1 MRITSLLRSSLMP
14 QLNRTFDLLPKNAK
28 RKSGIYF
35 LAQLLANLMDIV
47 GLILIGLLLALSIT
61 GIQSRDAGS
70 AVSRVIE
77 ILKIDGLTLA
87 GQATFLGG
95 LAMGFFLGKT
105 FFSIW
110 LSRKTLRML
119 SVTSAKLS
127 AEYSDRL
134 LNSGYKEISKH
145 SIQKYQFDIL
155 SGMNALILEGL
166 GGTLAFLVD
175 TALIIFIFTA
185 LILVDPFVAF
195 VALIIFSSLGL
206 LLYSIMGERLKK
218 IGERTTQLSILAS
231 EDIQQ
236 TINVYKEVSLRG
248 TRVFFVEKIT
258 RTRMSL
264 AELSWKSAFYPTIS
278 KYIFESAVI
287 ISAIFVAGLA
297 FLLNDAVNAASTLTI
312 FMTAASRM
320 APASLRMQQNA
331 VSIKNSMGRGIESL
345 VALEELREKK
355 RDFQPDLKITRLAS
369 SGISLN
375 QVTFSYNNET
385 LEPTILNV
393 TLQIDEGKFVAIV
406 GPTGSGK
413 TTIMNLIGGF
423 LEPTSG
429 VVHINGLSP
438 SEYVESGS
446 GLIGYVPQNIFVIN
460 GSLYDNIA
468 LGVKQAPETIEA
480 CVDALKS
487 AHLWDFVESLPEGI
501 NTIIK
506 GPMGGLSGGQLQ
518 RLGIARCL
526 FSKPRIVLL
535 DEATSSLDAGTEV
548 LVSKEIIRNL
558 NGATLV
564 VIAHRLSTIKEA
576 DEIFYLDK
584 GILMGNGSFDELRS
598 QVPNFESQATL
609 LGL

>member
-1 MRITSLLRSSLMP
+1 MRVTSLLRSSLLP

-70 AVSRVIE
+70 AVSRVTE

-195 VALIIFSSLGL
+195 VALIIFFSLGL

-218 IGERTTQLSILAS
+218 IGERTTQLSILGS

-248 TRVFFVEKIT
+248 TRVFFVDKIT

-331 VSIKNSMGRGIESL
+331 VSIKNSMGRGTESL
-345 VALEELREKK
+345 VALEELRERE
-355 RDFQPDLKITRLAS
+355 RDFQPNLKITRLAS

-375 QVTFSYNNET
+375 QVTFSHDNET

-393 TLQIDEGKFVAIV
+393 TLQFDEGKFVAIV

-413 TTIMNLIGGF
+413 STIMNLIGGF

-429 VVHINGLSP
+429 FVHINGLSP
-438 SEYVESGS
+438 SEYVESGP

-468 LGVKQAPETIEA
+468 LGVEQTPETIEA
-480 CVDALKS
+480 CLDALKS
-487 AHLWDFVESLPEGI
+487 AHLWDFVESLPGGI

-584 GILMGNGSFDELRS
+584 GILIGNGSFDELRS

>member
-1 MRITSLLRSSLMP
+1 MRVTSLLRSSLLP

-70 AVSRVIE
+70 AVSRVTE

-195 VALIIFSSLGL
+195 VALIIFFSLGL

-248 TRVFFVEKIT
+248 TRAFFVEKIT

-312 FMTAASRM
+312 FMTAASRI

-375 QVTFSYNNET
+375 QVTFSYDNET

-393 TLQIDEGKFVAIV
+393 TLQFDEGKFVAIV

-429 VVHINGLSP
+429 VVHINGLLP
-438 SEYVESGS
+438 SEYVESGP

-468 LGVKQAPETIEA
+468 LGVEQAPETIEA

>member
-1 MRITSLLRSSLMP
+1 MQISSLLKTSLMP
-14 QLNRTFDLLPKNAK
+14 QLHRTFDLLPKKAK
-28 RKSGIYF
+28 RKAGIYF

-70 AVSRVIE
+70 AVSRVTE
-77 ILKIDGLTLA
+77 ILNIDGLTLA
-87 GQATFLGG
+87 AQATFLGG
-95 LAMGFFLGKT
+95 LAMIFFLGKT
-105 FFSIW
+105 LFSIW

-127 AEYSDRL
+127 VEYSDRL

-166 GGTLAFLVD
+166 GSTLAFLVD
-175 TALIIFIFTA
+175 TALIILIFTA
-185 LILVDPFVAF
+185 LILVDPLVAF
-195 VALIIFSSLGL
+195 VALIIFFSLGL
-206 LLYSIMGERLKK
+206 LLFSIMGERLKK
-218 IGERTTQLSILAS
+218 IGERTTQLSILGS

-248 TRVFFVEKIT
+248 TRLFFVNKIT

-264 AELSWKSAFYPTIS
+264 ADLSWKSAFYPTIS

-331 VSIKNSMGRGIESL
+331 VSIKNSMGRGMESL
-345 VALEELREKK
+345 VALEELRERE
-355 RDFQPDLKITRLAS
+355 RDFQPNLETTRHES

-375 QVTFSYNNET
+375 RVTFSYDNET
-385 LEPTILNV
+385 LEPTIQNV
-393 TLQIDEGKFVAIV
+393 TLQFDEGKFVAIV

-429 VVHINGLSP
+429 VVYINGLSP
-438 SEYVESGS
+438 SEYVASGP

-468 LGVKQAPETIEA
+468 LGVEQTPETIEA
-480 CVDALKS
+480 CLDALKS
-487 AHLWDFVESLPEGI
+487 AHLWDFVESLPMGI

-576 DEIFYLDK
+576 DEVFYLDK
-584 GILMGNGSFDELRS
+584 GILIGSGSFDELRT

>member
-61 GIQSRDAGS
+61 GIQSQDAGR
-70 AVSRVIE
+70 AVSRVID

-134 LNSGYKEISKH
+134 LNTGYKEISKH

-248 TRVFFVEKIT
+248 TRVSFVEKIT

-287 ISAIFVAGLA
+287 TSAIFVAGLA

-375 QVTFSYNNET
+375 QVTFSYDNET
-385 LEPTILNV
+385 LEPAILNV
-393 TLQIDEGKFVAIV
+393 TLQFDEGKFVAIV

-438 SEYVESGS
+438 SEYVESGP

-468 LGVKQAPETIEA
+468 LGVEQAPETIEA